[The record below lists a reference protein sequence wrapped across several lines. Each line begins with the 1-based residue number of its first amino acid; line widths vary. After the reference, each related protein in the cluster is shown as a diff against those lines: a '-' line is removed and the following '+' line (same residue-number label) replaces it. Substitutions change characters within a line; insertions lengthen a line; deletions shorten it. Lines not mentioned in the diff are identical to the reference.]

1 MSDQGTQ
8 NVVRSSK
15 RYAAFSKHC
24 DPVFEAY
31 ALVQERGWGG
41 CIKPVAS
48 YKQTFLAMEH
58 SVT

>member
-31 ALVQERGWGG
+31 ALVKERGRGG
-41 CIKPVAS
+41 EGVSSLLHLINKLFW
-48 YKQTFLAMEH
+48 QWNI
-58 SVT
+58 